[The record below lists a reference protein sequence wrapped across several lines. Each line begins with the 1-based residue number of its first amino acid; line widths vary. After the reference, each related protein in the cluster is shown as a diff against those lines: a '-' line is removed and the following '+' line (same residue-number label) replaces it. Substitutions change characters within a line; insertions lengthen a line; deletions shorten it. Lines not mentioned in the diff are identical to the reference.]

1 MNRKRAI
8 RRVVFVLVIVVLLAS
23 VPSSLRYAYEH
34 GGFYMFSKQFLIDLP
49 KRLNGPG
56 RFRFVLQPAVA
67 IFLGI
72 RAGIAD
78 GRAGRPPYILSLL
91 SDGKRRWELL
101 REGFAQVATLVAM
114 AILLDAISH
123 SPGDLSR
130 AGLGG
135 WSGIDR
141 FSILSEPGAGE
152 PVRARWEARPDGM
165 SGFTGSGVMNHKV
178 SAKSRL
184 WEV

>member
-1 MNRKRAI
+1 MNRQQGI

-34 GGFYMFSKQFLIDLP
+34 RGFYMFSKQFLIDLP

-78 GRAGRPPYILSLL
+78 GRAGRLPYIFSLL
-91 SDGKRRWELL
+91 SDGKRRRELL
-101 REGFAQVATLVAM
+101 KEGFAQVAALVAM
-114 AILLDAISH
+114 AILLDAISQWLILRAIY
-123 SPGDLSR
+123 PGPALVVGPVLIAFPYSLSR
-130 AGLGG
+130 ALAN
-135 WSGIDR
+135 R
-141 FSILSEPGAGE
+141 Y
-152 PVRARWEARPDGM
+152 VQRAHPA
-165 SGFTGSGVMNHKV
+165 
-178 SAKSRL
+178 
-184 WEV
+184 

>member
-1 MNRKRAI
+1 MNRQQAI
-8 RRVVFVLVIVVLLAS
+8 RRIVFVLLIIVLLAS

-78 GRAGRPPYILSLL
+78 GRAGRLPYIFSLL
-91 SDGKRRWELL
+91 SDGKRRGELL
-101 REGFAQVATLVAM
+101 KEGFAQVTTLVAM
-114 AILLDAISH
+114 AILLDAISQWLILRAIY
-123 SPGDLSR
+123 PGPALVVGPVLIAFPYSLSR
-130 AGLGG
+130 ALAN
-135 WSGIDR
+135 R
-141 FSILSEPGAGE
+141 Y
-152 PVRARWEARPDGM
+152 VKRR
-165 SGFTGSGVMNHKV
+165 T
-178 SAKSRL
+178 RL
-184 WEV
+184 E

>member
-1 MNRKRAI
+1 MNRQQVI
-8 RRVVFVLVIVVLLAS
+8 RRVVFVLLIIVLLAS

-78 GRAGRPPYILSLL
+78 GHAGRLPYIFSLL

-101 REGFAQVATLVAM
+101 KEGFAQVATLVAM
-114 AILLDAISH
+114 AILLDAISQWLILRAIY
-123 SPGDLSR
+123 PGPALVVGPVLIAFPYSASR
-130 AGLGG
+130 ALAN
-135 WSGIDR
+135 R
-141 FSILSEPGAGE
+141 Y
-152 PVRARWEARPDGM
+152 VRARKPAQ
-165 SGFTGSGVMNHKV
+165 T
-178 SAKSRL
+178 A
-184 WEV
+184 

>member
-1 MNRKRAI
+1 MNRQQAI
-8 RRVVFVLVIVVLLAS
+8 RRVVFVLVIIVLLAS

-78 GRAGRPPYILSLL
+78 SRAGRLPYLFHLL
-91 SDGKRRWELL
+91 SNRKL
-101 REGFAQVATLVAM
+101 R
-114 AILLDAISH
+114 
-123 SPGDLSR
+123 
-130 AGLGG
+130 
-135 WSGIDR
+135 
-141 FSILSEPGAGE
+141 
-152 PVRARWEARPDGM
+152 
-165 SGFTGSGVMNHKV
+165 
-178 SAKSRL
+178 
-184 WEV
+184 